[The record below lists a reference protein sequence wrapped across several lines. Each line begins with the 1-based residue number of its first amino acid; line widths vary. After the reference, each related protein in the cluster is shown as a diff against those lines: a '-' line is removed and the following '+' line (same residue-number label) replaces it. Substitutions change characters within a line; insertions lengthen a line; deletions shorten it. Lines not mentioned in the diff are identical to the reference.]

1 VAEPLDPSGGDVERD
16 VLRLMLRSNA
26 ELLVDRLEQGP
37 VAERGSSIATLAA
50 ATSLGSV
57 LDDIVL
63 ALVRQARSEGSSWA
77 AIGYALQVS
86 RQAAFQRFGPRIGE
100 VAEIGAEMLADAP
113 ERATK
118 ALRQFLAGEFEA
130 LQADFDERMRDACSV
145 ELLDS
150 VRSKLNG
157 ELGKVL
163 GLGDP
168 STSSMSVYTVV
179 DIPIAY
185 EKGKRKGRVA
195 IGPDARIAGLFVLV
209 EGVP

>member
-1 VAEPLDPSGGDVERD
+1 VAEPLGPSGGDVERD

>member
-1 VAEPLDPSGGDVERD
+1 MAEPLDPSGGDVERD

>member
-1 VAEPLDPSGGDVERD
+1 VAEPLGPSGGDVERD

-118 ALRQFLAGEFEA
+118 ALRQFLTGEFEA